1 MTQKYRAIQ
10 KNEICKVFETG
21 KQRNVLT
28 QYFQSKIVWPNI
40 EEFILRTI
48 QYKKPFFCTFPL
60 FCACDICLK
69 YHNRTFVHAHNK
81 SNVISIDKNNWIP
94 CNNMVIAAKTRTK
107 EG

>member
-1 MTQKYRAIQ
+1 MFVTSSLKVMVLLFLYCYNLNKTMTQKYRAIQ

-60 FCACDICLK
+60 F
-69 YHNRTFVHAHNK
+69 VP
-81 SNVISIDKNNWIP
+81 VIF
-94 CNNMVIAAKTRTK
+94 A
-107 EG
+107 